1 MPVYLPV
8 LDLKKTSLSPVAVIR
23 IQTKVKPIVEC
34 QIFSSNRVST
44 FILWPCSIREYSSV
58 NSLRLQIQSFDSV
71 HSCVINLYIMRM
83 YKFYLNFLLFNHR
96 SNKGMFQ
103 VDSRILPFFK
113 CLIFSNALSQTSP
126 PEISAHSL
134 RKQPSLSPRNQPS
147 LSQKPV
153 LSLSQKTVLST
164 RKQPSLSPR
173 NRCSLKETLIK
184 AHSV

>member
-134 RKQPSLSPRNQPS
+134 RKQPSLSLPEIS
-147 LSQKPV
+147 H
-153 LSLSQKTVLST
+153 
-164 RKQPSLSPR
+164 LSPR
-173 NRCSLKETLIK
+173 SQCSLSLRKQFCLPENSPLSPLETVALSRK
-184 AHSV
+184 L